1 MARKGYYASWHSQVT
16 ARRVLKAVDRVVYE
30 WVCWCGVPFLRRASG
45 TTWWKRESGCRWGWM
60 NRSIVVTRQW
70 AVTQLHRGALWPTNQ
85 TAKNQPFKKLYL
97 EGPASYKTKTCCPAF
112 VGLSKKVIKILCS
125 NAYRD
130 VVACCE
136 LIQILFAGVVI
147 MQPCDSF
154 LTKGLVIITTVK
166 HSRSLSITF
175 SLSTLSQLHHNHY

>member
-16 ARRVLKAVDRVVYE
+16 ARRVLKALDRVVYE
-30 WVCWCGVPFLRRASG
+30 WVCWCGHPFLRRASG

-112 VGLSKKVIKILCS
+112 VGLSKKVIKISCS

-130 VVACCE
+130 VVTCE
-136 LIQILFAGVVI
+136 LIQILFGGVVI
-147 MQPCDSF
+147 MQHCNSF
-154 LTKGLVIITTVK
+154 PIIGLVIITAVK
-166 HSRSLSITF
+166 HSRSLSTTF
-175 SLSTLSQLHHNHY
+175 SSSTLSQLHHNHY